1 MTSTQIYA
9 LIFLAFNAAFLYWTG
24 YKTGLADGRSI
35 NTVPAPGGK
44 RDEALTDK
52 HLNRARFALHRKRE
66 RHACKKQSLLRSNR
80 RY

>member
-9 LIFLAFNAAFLYWTG
+9 LIFLALTRPFCIGPATKPAWPMAA
-24 YKTGLADGRSI
+24 SI

-52 HLNRARFALHRKRE
+52 HPNRARFALH
-66 RHACKKQSLLRSNR
+66 
-80 RY
+80 